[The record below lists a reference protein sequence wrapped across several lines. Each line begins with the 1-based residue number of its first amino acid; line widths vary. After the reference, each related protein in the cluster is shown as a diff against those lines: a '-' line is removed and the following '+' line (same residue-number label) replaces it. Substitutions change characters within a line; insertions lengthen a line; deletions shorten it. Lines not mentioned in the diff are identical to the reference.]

1 MSLRLL
7 VCFINFKKQDLVAS
21 CAFSWYNNQSVPYT
35 STDNTNLTS
44 GAEPFPLHTCSTNN
58 ACSSENSRSAKQQ
71 NPGVIEKQCQS
82 SYMYV
87 ATIDDLRLW

>member
-21 CAFSWYNNQSVPYT
+21 CAFGWYNNQSVPYT

-44 GAEPFPLHTCSTNN
+44 EAELSFYIRVVPIMYLHLKIQHHT
-58 ACSSENSRSAKQQ
+58 EKRPSAKAAL
-71 NPGVIEKQCQS
+71 K
-82 SYMYV
+82 
-87 ATIDDLRLW
+87 LR